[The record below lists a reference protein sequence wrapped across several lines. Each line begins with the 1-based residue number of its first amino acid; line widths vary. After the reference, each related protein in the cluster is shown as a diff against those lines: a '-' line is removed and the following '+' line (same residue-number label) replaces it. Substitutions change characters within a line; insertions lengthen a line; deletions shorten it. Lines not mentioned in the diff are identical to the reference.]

1 MGVWIALVY
10 QLLNFT
16 IYPVYIFPE
25 WVPSVLVEWSDINT
39 AFWNNR
45 QDVSKLV
52 EYRIPALIQL
62 RFYHRALTLLCASI
76 IALLLKPYHNLQTKI
91 KEL

>member
-1 MGVWIALVY
+1 
-10 QLLNFT
+10 
-16 IYPVYIFPE
+16 
-25 WVPSVLVEWSDINT
+25 VLVEWSDINT

-62 RFYHRALTLLCASI
+62 RFYHRVLTLLCASI
-76 IALLLKPYHNLQTKI
+76 VALLLKPYHKLQAKI
-91 KEL
+91 REL